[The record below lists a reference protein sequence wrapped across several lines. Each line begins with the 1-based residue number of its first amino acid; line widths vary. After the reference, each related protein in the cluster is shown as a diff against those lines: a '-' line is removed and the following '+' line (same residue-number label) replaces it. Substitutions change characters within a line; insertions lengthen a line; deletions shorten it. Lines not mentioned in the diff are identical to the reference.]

1 MDMSPTVENQ
11 IQDQRSNAGG
21 EVIEVD
27 LGQVFSTSS
36 GGALTYSASSS
47 DEAVASV
54 AVNGTTLTV
63 TPGQGGE
70 AEITVKASNEQG
82 EATETFGMRV
92 FADPPDRP

>member
-70 AEITVKASNEQG
+70 AEITVRASNEQG
-82 EATETFGMRV
+82 EATETFGVRV